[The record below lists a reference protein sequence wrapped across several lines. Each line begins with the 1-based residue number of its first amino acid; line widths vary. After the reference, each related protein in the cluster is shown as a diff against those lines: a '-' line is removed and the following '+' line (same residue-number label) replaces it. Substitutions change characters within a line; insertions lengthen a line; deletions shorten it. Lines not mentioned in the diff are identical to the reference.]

1 MSQPPPPLAIDDF
14 DTDRIAAR
22 PLSRLTY
29 KIMSLNLIAALIL
42 VVGIGYLDRYR
53 ESLTNAEME
62 ALSLESRLYA
72 AVIAESAYDGKT
84 PNLEQARNLIGS
96 FAEQREQKID
106 FFAADGKL
114 LISAITEDTSKRRIL
129 YANSGMG
136 WRLAERVE
144 TAFAKLVDTFGVRVN
159 LPSYPTIDET
169 NYKSYPDVDDALD
182 GALSLSAWK
191 KGTGT
196 LVLSSAF
203 PIRKGDDIVGAVLIT
218 RLDTG
223 IQETFAS
230 MRMDILMLFLIALT
244 VTITLS
250 LYLSAAIGHPLRQ
263 LASAAQAIKRG
274 RSRNV
279 EIPDMS
285 ERDDEIGELSIAMR
299 QMTRSLNDRLD
310 SIERFAADV
319 AHELKNPLTSMRSA
333 VETLQ
338 KVKKEEDR
346 TKLSDI
352 ILHDLVRM
360 DRLITDISQASRLD
374 SELSRDV
381 FEAVD
386 LRDILLPL
394 IDAQRKPLERE
405 GTASEST
412 SNIHFTGLGA
422 PVMVLGHKLRLSQ
435 VFQNLISNALSFSP
449 ADHPVEIKVEHR
461 GDHVRVT
468 VEDDGPGIPENKLEK
483 VFERFYSERPA
494 QEGFGNH
501 SGLGLS
507 IVRQIIIAHGGK
519 IHAENRFDAGG
530 QKLGARFITQLK
542 IPKE

>member
-1 MSQPPPPLAIDDF
+1 MVSPAPPSTTEDF
-14 DTDRIAAR
+14 SSDNIAAR

-62 ALSLESRLYA
+62 TLSLESRLYA
-72 AVIAESAYDGKT
+72 AVMAESAFDGKQ
-84 PNLEQARNLIGS
+84 LDIEQARNLIDS
-96 FAEQREQKID
+96 FADQKDQQID
-106 FFAADGKL
+106 FFSAEGELLLSAD
-114 LISAITEDTSKRRIL
+114 AVDTTHKRAPL
-129 YANSGMG
+129 NKDGLG
-136 WRLAERVE
+136 WWLADQVE
-144 TAFAKLVDTFGVRVN
+144 TGFATIVDTFGMRVN
-159 LPSYPTIDET
+159 LPSYPHIDKKD
-169 NYKSYPDVDDALD
+169 YKSYPDVDDALD

-191 KGTGT
+191 KGSGT

-203 PIRKGDDIVGAVLIT
+203 PIRKGADIVGAVLVT

-223 IQETFAS
+223 IQETFAN
-230 MRMDILMLFLIALT
+230 MRLDIMKLFLIALT

-250 LYLSAAIGHPLRQ
+250 LYLSASIGHPLRQ

-274 RSRNV
+274 RSRSV

-299 QMTRSLNDRLD
+299 QMTRSLNERLD

-333 VETLQ
+333 IETLQ
-338 KVKKEEDR
+338 KVKSDTDR
-346 TKLSDI
+346 KKLSDI
-352 ILHDLVRM
+352 VLHDLVRM

-381 FEAVD
+381 LEPVD
-386 LRDILLPL
+386 LREIMLPL

-405 GTASEST
+405 GMASEST
-412 SNIHFTGLGA
+412 NNIHFTGLGV
-422 PVMVLGHKLRLSQ
+422 PVMVMGHKMRLSQ
-435 VFQNLISNALSFSP
+435 VFQNLIGNALSFSP
-449 ADHPVEIKVEHR
+449 KDHPIEIKVEQR
-461 GDHVRVT
+461 TDHVRIT

-483 VFERFYSERPA
+483 VFERFYSERPV
-494 QEGFGNH
+494 QEEFGNH

-519 IHAENRFDAGG
+519 VFAENRFDENGK
-530 QKLGARFITQLK
+530 KLGARFITQLK

>member
-1 MSQPPPPLAIDDF
+1 MIPLPPPSANDDF
-14 DTDRIAAR
+14 SSENIAAR

-62 ALSLESRLYA
+62 TLSLESRLYA
-72 AVIAESAYDGKT
+72 AVIAESAFDGKVL
-84 PNLEQARNLIGS
+84 NLEQARALIES
-96 FAEQREQKID
+96 FAEQKEQQID
-106 FFAADGKL
+106 FFSAEGKL
-114 LISAITEDTSKRRIL
+114 LLSAAADDSAKTRKLHSKE
-129 YANSGMG
+129 NMG
-136 WRLAERVE
+136 WWVFDQVE
-144 TAFAKLVDTFGVRVN
+144 TGFATLVDTFGVRVN
-159 LPSYPTIDET
+159 LPSYPVTDKN
-169 NYKSYPDVDDALD
+169 NYKTYPDVDDAFD

-191 KGTGT
+191 KGAGT

-203 PIRKGDDIVGAVLIT
+203 PIRKGEDIVGAVLIT

-223 IQETFAS
+223 IQETFAN
-230 MRMDILMLFLIALT
+230 MRMDILKLFLIALT

-250 LYLSAAIGHPLRQ
+250 LYLSASIGHPLRQ

-274 RSRNV
+274 QSRSV

-299 QMTRSLNDRLD
+299 QMTRSLNERLD

-333 VETLQ
+333 IETLQ
-338 KVKKEEDR
+338 KVKTDADR
-346 TKLSDI
+346 KKLSDI
-352 ILHDLVRM
+352 VVHDLVRM

-374 SELSRDV
+374 AELSRDV
-381 FEAVD
+381 FEPVD
-386 LRDILLPL
+386 LREILLPL

-405 GTASEST
+405 GMASEST
-412 SNIHFTGLGA
+412 NNIHFTGLGA

-435 VFQNLISNALSFSP
+435 VFQNLIGNALSFSP
-449 ADHPVEIKVEHR
+449 KDHPIEIKVEHR

-483 VFERFYSERPA
+483 VFERFYSERPV
-494 QEGFGNH
+494 QEEFGNH

-519 IHAENRFDAGG
+519 VFAENRFDADGR
-530 QKLGARFITQLK
+530 KLGARFITQLK
-542 IPKE
+542 IPKD